1 MPAADR
7 GEAERRDGHG
17 DARTTANVLRASLE
31 KYFTQLCRARHNAE
45 RFVDRRCPRTPLVI
59 SVLEGY
65 FLASAMNI
73 KTPLAI
79 AAAVVL
85 IIVAVTIAFYVVVVK
100 VPSDLAYKTAEGM
113 RQFFNFT
120 PQVRINQ
127 TIVIEQ
133 ITPILEVATV
143 SREMFIDHSWQQT
156 WMGSTKTIQIQGVF
170 TAKAGFDLR
179 EPFRIDIEKR
189 PLHVVAWVPPPK
201 LLSIDMK
208 EYKVLKDENGW
219 WNSVT
224 LQDREEAVRQ
234 IRAEAIEKAKHSG
247 LLEESQASV
256 EERIREIVE
265 RNGSNVVFKNEN
277 ADRRRQ

>member
-1 MPAADR
+1 
-7 GEAERRDGHG
+7 
-17 DARTTANVLRASLE
+17 
-31 KYFTQLCRARHNAE
+31 
-45 RFVDRRCPRTPLVI
+45 
-59 SVLEGY
+59 
-65 FLASAMNI
+65 MNI

-79 AAAVVL
+79 AAAVIL
-85 IIVAVTIAFYVVVVK
+85 IIVAVTIAFYVAVVK
-100 VPSDLAYKTAEGM
+100 VPSDLAHKTAEGM

-133 ITPILEVATV
+133 NTPILEVATV

-156 WMGSTKTIQIQGVF
+156 WMGSTKIIQIQGVF

-179 EPFRIDIEKR
+179 EPFRIDIERK
-189 PLHVVAWVPPPK
+189 PLHVVAGVPPPK
-201 LLSIDMK
+201 LLSIEMK

-224 LQDREEAVRQ
+224 PRDREEAMRQ
-234 IRAEAIEKAKHSG
+234 MRAEAIDKAEHSG

-256 EERIREIVE
+256 EARIREIVE
-265 RNGSNVVFKNEN
+265 RNGSTVVFRNEN

>member
-1 MPAADR
+1 M
-7 GEAERRDGHG
+7 
-17 DARTTANVLRASLE
+17 NV
-31 KYFTQLCRARHNAE
+31 
-45 RFVDRRCPRTPLVI
+45 
-59 SVLEGY
+59 
-65 FLASAMNI
+65 

-85 IIVAVTIAFYVVVVK
+85 IIAAVTIAFYVVVVK
-100 VPSDLAYKTAEGM
+100 VPSDLAHKTADGM

-120 PQVRINQ
+120 PEVRINQ

-133 ITPILEVATV
+133 NTPILEVATV

-179 EPFRIDIEKR
+179 EPFRIDIERR

-208 EYKVLKDENGW
+208 EYRVLKDENGW
-219 WNSVT
+219 WNSLT

-234 IRAEAIEKAKHSG
+234 IRAEAIDKAKQSG

-256 EERIREIVE
+256 EARIREIVE
-265 RNGSNVVFKNEN
+265 RNGSTVVFRNEN

>member
-1 MPAADR
+1 M
-7 GEAERRDGHG
+7 
-17 DARTTANVLRASLE
+17 NV
-31 KYFTQLCRARHNAE
+31 
-45 RFVDRRCPRTPLVI
+45 
-59 SVLEGY
+59 
-65 FLASAMNI
+65 

-85 IIVAVTIAFYVVVVK
+85 IIAAATMAFYVVVVK
-100 VPSDLAYKTAEGM
+100 VPSDLAHRTAEGI
-113 RQFFNFT
+113 RQSFNFT

-143 SREMFIDHSWQQT
+143 SREMLVDHSWQQT
-156 WMGSTKTIQIQGVF
+156 WMGSTKIIQIQGVF

-179 EPFRIDIEKR
+179 EPFRIDIERR

-201 LLSIDMK
+201 ILSIDMK
-208 EYKVLKDENGW
+208 EYRVLKDENGW

-234 IRAEAIEKAKHSG
+234 IRAEAIDKATHSG

-256 EERIREIVE
+256 EARIREIVE
-265 RNGSNVVFKNEN
+265 RNGSTVVFREGN

>member
-1 MPAADR
+1 M
-7 GEAERRDGHG
+7 
-17 DARTTANVLRASLE
+17 
-31 KYFTQLCRARHNAE
+31 NA
-45 RFVDRRCPRTPLVI
+45 
-59 SVLEGY
+59 
-65 FLASAMNI
+65 

-85 IIVAVTIAFYVVVVK
+85 VIVAMTMAFYVVVVK

-113 RQFFNFT
+113 RQVFNLT

-133 ITPILEVATV
+133 NTPILEVATV
-143 SREMFIDHSWQQT
+143 SREMFIGRSWQQT
-156 WMGSTKTIQIQGVF
+156 WMGSTKTIEIPGVF

-189 PLHVVAWVPPPK
+189 PLHVVARVPSPK
-201 LLSIDMK
+201 LLSIEMR
-208 EYKVLKDENGW
+208 EYRVLKDENGW

-224 LQDREEAVRQ
+224 PQDREEAVRQ
-234 IRAEAIEKAKHSG
+234 IRAEAIDKAAHSG

-256 EERIREIVE
+256 EARIREIVE
-265 RNGSNVVFKNEN
+265 RNGSTVMFRK
-277 ADRRRQ
+277 

>member
-1 MPAADR
+1 M
-7 GEAERRDGHG
+7 
-17 DARTTANVLRASLE
+17 NV
-31 KYFTQLCRARHNAE
+31 K
-45 RFVDRRCPRTPLVI
+45 TPLV
-59 SVLEGY
+59 
-65 FLASAMNI
+65 
-73 KTPLAI
+73 I

-85 IIVAVTIAFYVVVVK
+85 IIAAATMAFYVVVVK
-100 VPSDLAYKTAEGM
+100 VPSDLARNTAEGV

-133 ITPILEVATV
+133 TTPILEVATV

-179 EPFRIDIEKR
+179 EPFRIDIERR

-208 EYKVLKDENGW
+208 DYKVLKDEDGW
-219 WNSVT
+219 WNNVT
-224 LQDREEAVRQ
+224 RQDREEAVRQ
-234 IRAEAIEKAKHSG
+234 IRAEAIEKAKRSG

-256 EERIREIVE
+256 EARIREIVE
-265 RNGSNVVFKNEN
+265 RNGSTVVFKNEN

>member
-1 MPAADR
+1 MCS
-7 GEAERRDGHG
+7 ERLTRS
-17 DARTTANVLRASLE
+17 RASVM
-31 KYFTQLCRARHNAE
+31 KT
-45 RFVDRRCPRTPLVI
+45 T
-59 SVLEGY
+59 
-65 FLASAMNI
+65 
-73 KTPLAI
+73 TPLAI

-85 IIVAVTIAFYVVVVK
+85 IVVAVTVAFYVVVVK
-100 VPSDLAYKTAEGM
+100 VPSDLAHKTAEGV
-113 RQFFNFT
+113 REFFNFT

-133 ITPILEVATV
+133 TTPILEVATV
-143 SREMFIDHSWQQT
+143 SREMFLDHSWQQT

-219 WNSVT
+219 WNSLT
-224 LQDREEAVRQ
+224 LQDREEAVRE
-234 IRAEAIEKAKHSG
+234 IRAEAIDKAKHSG
-247 LLEESQASV
+247 LLEESRASV
-256 EERIREIVE
+256 EARIREIVE
-265 RNGSNVVFKNEN
+265 RNGSTVVFRDGR
-277 ADRRRQ
+277 ADRRPQ